1 MRIKT
6 ILVTGGSG
14 LVGSAIKQ
22 ISKDYQYNFVFLTS
36 ELCDLTDYTQTK
48 ELFKHIDPDYVI
60 HLAACVGGLYK
71 NMNEPI
77 KMLNDNL
84 MINLNVLRCAY
95 NSKINKLITCLSTCI
110 FPETFEKI
118 DESMLHNGPPHESN
132 ECYAYAKRI
141 LDIQCKYYNKLGCEY
156 TCVIPTNIYGSF
168 DNFNLNDSHVIPGL
182 IHQCY
187 LAKQSNKPFVVKGSG
202 KPLRQF
208 IYNIDLA
215 KAIMKLFDGPFVDKI
230 IVAQTQE
237 YSIKQIA
244 ELIAHNFEINNI
256 VFDNTFS
263 DGQMRKTVDNS
274 KIIKIIDFE
283 FTNLEQGISDTIDWF
298 LKNYNTLRK

>member
-22 ISKDYQYNFVFLTS
+22 ISKEYQYNFVFLTS
-36 ELCDLTDYTQTK
+36 ELCDLTDYSQTK

-60 HLAACVGGLYK
+60 HLAACVK
-71 NMNEPI
+71 NEPI

-84 MINLNVLRCAY
+84 LINLNVLQCAY
-95 NSKINKLITCLSTCI
+95 DSKIYKLITCLSTCI
-110 FPETFEKI
+110 FPEKAENI
-118 DESMLHNGPPHESN
+118 NESMLHNGPPHESN

-141 LDIQCKYYNKLGCEY
+141 LDIQCKYYNKLGCMY

-187 LAKQSNKPFVVKGSG
+187 LAKQSNKPFVVKGTG
-202 KPLRQF
+202 KPLRQI

-215 KAIMKLFDGPFVDKI
+215 KVIMELFNGPFVDKI

-244 ELIAHNFEINNI
+244 ELIAQKFKVEII
-256 VFDNTFS
+256 VFDETFS
-263 DGQMRKTVDNS
+263 DGQIRKTVDNS
-274 KIIKIIDFE
+274 KLINIIDFE
-283 FTNLEQGISDTIDWF
+283 FTKLEQGISNTIDWF